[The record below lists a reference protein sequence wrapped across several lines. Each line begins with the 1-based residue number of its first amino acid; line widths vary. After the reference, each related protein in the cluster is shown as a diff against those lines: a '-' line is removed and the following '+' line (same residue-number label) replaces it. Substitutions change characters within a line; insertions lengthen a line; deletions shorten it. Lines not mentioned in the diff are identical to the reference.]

1 MIQSAES
8 LGPSGGLLSPCSCL
22 SLFLLPH
29 HLLCC
34 KPSFPLLP
42 LQQGYW
48 WLHLGSICIIQGHL
62 FISRSESTVVKS
74 LWLYQVFRISNDDP
88 WKSSVGP
95 SHQVILICSR
105 VCEPLITEQTSSRLL
120 CPIRL
125 AHHLPNTCPSLFHTA
140 PEEMPLKFTSAC
152 RTHFKC
158 LNGDHSLLRADT
170 KTLYLTR

>member
-62 FISRSESTVVKS
+62 FISNLPSSLCQVSCHTLKFWTLGLLTLLGVIIQSTIPEIENCDLWTRSGLSPVYGNKIVLEHTVVFNLHIRFMTAFTQVKQNWVTPEVIWPQS
-74 LWLYQVFRISNDDP
+74 L
-88 WKSSVGP
+88 K
-95 SHQVILICSR
+95 
-105 VCEPLITEQTSSRLL
+105 
-120 CPIRL
+120 
-125 AHHLPNTCPSLFHTA
+125 
-140 PEEMPLKFTSAC
+140 
-152 RTHFKC
+152 
-158 LNGDHSLLRADT
+158 
-170 KTLYLTR
+170 YLV